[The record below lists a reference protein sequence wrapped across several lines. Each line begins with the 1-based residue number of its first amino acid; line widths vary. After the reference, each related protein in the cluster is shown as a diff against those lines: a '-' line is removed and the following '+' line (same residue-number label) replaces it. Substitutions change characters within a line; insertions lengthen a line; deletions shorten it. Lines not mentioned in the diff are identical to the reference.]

1 MPSSPQELLSAAEGL
16 AAESAEPLLRAAISR
31 AYYSAYHYGSI
42 AVQNE
47 LPLINALSL
56 KGAGG
61 SHEQL
66 ITKMLM
72 AKTPRWTGAAYK
84 LRDLKSQRVTAD
96 YQLDSEVTQARAF
109 EAIESAKVIFKTLA

>member
-16 AAESAEPLLRAAISR
+16 AAESAEPLLRAAVSR
-31 AYYSAYHYGSI
+31 AYYSAYHYGSV

-47 LPLINALSL
+47 PPLINALIV

-66 ITKMLM
+66 IAKMLM
-72 AKTPRWTGAAYK
+72 AKTPRWTGAAYQ
-84 LRDLKSQRVTAD
+84 LRELKSERATAD
-96 YQLDSEVTQARAF
+96 YRLDSEVTQAAAL